1 MTVIKPIWT
10 ISPTIYHR
18 AIMFLFVVCHL
29 TCPLSEFWRF
39 LVPEGRFGR
48 ESFYSVVSIWFT
60 LGTVYL
66 INIYV
71 PGLPMYILYLY
82 LTYLDLVEK
91 GYTIYAVCSVNYKII
106 FYLCLCQLSIIYKN
120 CFVGVRLNVL
130 LSGAMSVMYV
140 NTDLL
145 LRLNY
150 CSIDLSCLFGMPT
163 KFCQYNGPISNGHVS
178 SSLGSL

>member
-120 CFVGVRLNVL
+120 CFVGVFVRFIGMFAVWMYYSVVL
-130 LSGAMSVMYV
+130 CLWCMLTQICFCVLIIVPLTYHVCLGCPPNFV
-140 NTDLL
+140 NITDL
-145 LRLNY
+145 
-150 CSIDLSCLFGMPT
+150 
-163 KFCQYNGPISNGHVS
+163 
-178 SSLGSL
+178 